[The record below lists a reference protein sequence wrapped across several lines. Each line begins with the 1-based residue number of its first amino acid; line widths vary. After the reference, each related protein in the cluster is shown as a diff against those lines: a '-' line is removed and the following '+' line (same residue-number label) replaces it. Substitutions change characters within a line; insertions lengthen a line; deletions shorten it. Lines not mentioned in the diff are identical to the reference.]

1 MNRPSIVVFAY
12 SEPGYTCLK
21 ALIEAKANILAVY
34 THQDDPD
41 EEIWFHSV
49 YDLAKANFTT
59 NVAGCILS
67 MVMKDKY
74 DDAMVW
80 GLLSFGLASTAIL
93 AYVGFR
99 ILKK

>member
-41 EEIWFHSV
+41 EKYGFILYMIW
-49 YDLAKANFTT
+49 
-59 NVAGCILS
+59 
-67 MVMKDKY
+67 
-74 DDAMVW
+74 
-80 GLLSFGLASTAIL
+80 
-93 AYVGFR
+93 
-99 ILKK
+99 LKLIIYLYLDQKNR

>member
-49 YDLAKANFTT
+49 YDLAKAN
-59 NVAGCILS
+59 NIPV
-67 MVMKDKY
+67 
-74 DDAMVW
+74 
-80 GLLSFGLASTAIL
+80 
-93 AYVGFR
+93 FR
-99 ILKK
+99 LKKLMKKLLLIS

>member
-49 YDLAKANFTT
+49 YDLAKANNIPVFRPKKIDEEAT
-59 NVAGCILS
+59 N
-67 MVMKDKY
+67 Y
-74 DDAMVW
+74 
-80 GLLSFGLASTAIL
+80 
-93 AYVGFR
+93 
-99 ILKK
+99 ILKFKSRYHLLFLFSPFNS

>member
-49 YDLAKANFTT
+49 YDLAKYS
-59 NVAGCILS
+59 V
-67 MVMKDKY
+67 
-74 DDAMVW
+74 
-80 GLLSFGLASTAIL
+80 
-93 AYVGFR
+93 
-99 ILKK
+99 

>member
-41 EEIWFHSV
+41 EKNMVSF
-49 YDLAKANFTT
+49 
-59 NVAGCILS
+59 CI
-67 MVMKDKY
+67 
-74 DDAMVW
+74 
-80 GLLSFGLASTAIL
+80 
-93 AYVGFR
+93 
-99 ILKK
+99 